1 MCDNETDS
9 FGPSTSSQRNKYLEF
24 SKIHKDVAS
33 GYEVETKERKQFLED
48 LQKPFSLNWQRECL
62 MREGRVSMV
71 YYRSPPS
78 MKNHC
83 RRRRFRDKRKL
94 KNYLSLTKSELSV
107 SHFNFRPKIMDLE
120 ETWN

>member
-1 MCDNETDS
+1 MD
-9 FGPSTSSQRNKYLEF
+9 F
-24 SKIHKDVAS
+24 SKNHNDVTS
-33 GYEVETKERKQFLED
+33 RDEVENIRGKQLLED

-78 MKNHC
+78 MKDHC

-94 KNYLSLTKSELSV
+94 RNYLSLTKCELSV
-107 SHFNFRPKIMDLE
+107 SHFNFRPKIMGLG
-120 ETWN
+120 